1 MALNGSNGKFLSSN
15 KDDEIVCLSSK
26 AGDQEMIKVSFDK
39 HADPI
44 LYLKIYCQIDIL
56 VGILQFVS
64 FDDAIFK
71 NIFSLFI

>member
-39 HADPI
+39 RADPI
-44 LYLKIYCQIDIL
+44 LYLKIYYQIDIP
-56 VGILQFVS
+56 VGIIHFVS
-64 FDDAIFK
+64 F
-71 NIFSLFI
+71 